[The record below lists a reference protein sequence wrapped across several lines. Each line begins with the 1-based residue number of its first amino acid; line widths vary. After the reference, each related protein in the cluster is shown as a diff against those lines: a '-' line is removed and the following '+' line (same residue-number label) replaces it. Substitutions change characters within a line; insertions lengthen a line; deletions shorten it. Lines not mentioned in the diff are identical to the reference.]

1 MMGKS
6 GFGSMP
12 GINPHLIRGYSIRGV
27 ADRDLTDAVVARIG
41 YATGEFFRQRDARSL
56 VVGRDGRLS
65 SPRISQALIHGL
77 LQAGLAVTDVG
88 MLPTPAH
95 NFATDWYGAAGGVM
109 VTASHNPPDQNGL
122 KIRAGRTLS
131 NQELQHIYRIA
142 AEGAALSPP
151 EPPDAGALT
160 QADPLPDYLEQLAA
174 HARLSRPLTV
184 VVDGGNGTNGPM
196 VSGLL
201 QRLGCQVTEL
211 FCQPDGRFPNRDP
224 DPTAPGA
231 TDPLAA
237 AVRAAGADLGL
248 AYDGDGDRLAVVDD
262 RGHRVWG
269 DQVLMLLARD
279 VLSQGPASIVYE
291 ILCTQALA
299 DDIRANGGRA
309 ILTACGY
316 AFVHQAV
323 LDNGAALGGELS
335 GHLFLNRAH
344 FRFDDAILGTV
355 QLLNIMSSC
364 SRPLSA
370 LVEELPAYYSSPP
383 LRLTCPDSLKER
395 VVQQAKEYFRAR
407 WPVDELDG
415 VRVDF
420 GDGWALLRASNTQP
434 ALSLRFEAR
443 SQARLEQLTRL
454 VLDQVGHWMAAHG

>member
-1 MMGKS
+1 MDVS
-6 GFGSMP
+6 RIDPGSD
-12 GINPHLIRGYSIRGV
+12 INPRLIRGYSIRGV
-27 ADRDLTDAVVARIG
+27 ADRDLTDAVVVRLG
-41 YATGEFFRQRDARSL
+41 HATGEFFRRRDAQSV

-122 KIRAGRTLS
+122 KIRTGRTLS
-131 NQELQHIYRIA
+131 RQELQEICRIA
-142 AEGAALSPP
+142 VEP
-151 EPPDAGALT
+151 EAPLEANAPAR
-160 QADPLPDYLEQLAA
+160 ADPLPDYLEQLAA
-174 HARLSRPLTV
+174 QARLSRPLKV
-184 VVDGGNGTNGPM
+184 VVDGGNGTNGPI

-201 QRLGCQVTEL
+201 RRLGCQVTEL
-211 FCQPDGRFPNRDP
+211 FCEPDGRFPNRDP

-231 TDPLAA
+231 TDGLAA
-237 AVRAAGADLGL
+237 AVQAAGADLGV

-262 RGHRVWG
+262 RGRWVWG

-279 VLSQGPASIVYE
+279 VLSRGPASIVYE

-299 DDIRANGGRA
+299 DDIRAHGGQPIVA
-309 ILTACGY
+309 ACGY
-316 AFVHQAV
+316 AFVHQAMM
-323 LDNGAALGGELS
+323 DSGAALGGELS
-335 GHLFLNRAH
+335 GHLFLNRPH

-355 QLLNIMSSC
+355 QLLNIVSNSHQ
-364 SRPLSA
+364 PLSA
-370 LVEELPAYYSSPP
+370 LVQELPAYYSSPP
-383 LRLTCPDSLKER
+383 LRLICPDSIKEN
-395 VVQQAKEYFRAR
+395 VVQRARDYFRGE
-407 WPVDELDG
+407 WPVNELDG
-415 VRVDF
+415 VQVDF

-443 SQARLEQLTRL
+443 SQARLEQLSRL
-454 VLDQVGHWMAAHG
+454 VLDRVGHWMAAYG